1 MLMFQ
6 DSIKLVAAGQ
16 NLWSGE
22 VDPAYRGFGSQFG
35 GWTAAALLKAILTEG
50 EAKGAPLSESVL
62 FIEAVNEGTFEIS
75 TRLIR
80 SGARLQFWRSELH
93 QGGKCCA
100 HAQVTLG
107 VRRETTSFTDA
118 VMPDVPPPRPRASAS
133 GRRRQDS
140 VTQYRSRWVTPLPR
154 SPGLDMQQAG
164 EFAGVAAGSRWAPAR
179 HVWQLAALADLAP
192 PRVMWKREATVSASS
207 TVSMTTHFHAT
218 PEEIA
223 AVGSTPRSQRG
234 ALPPLRGRV
243 LRSRAEAV
251 VARWRAA
258 RDQRAGCGVPG
269 LGPAMA
275 C

>member
-6 DSIKLVAAGQ
+6 DSIKLVAAGPH
-16 NLWSGE
+16 LWSGE

-35 GWTAAALLKAILTEG
+35 GWTAAALLKAILVEG
-50 EAKGAPLSESVL
+50 EVKGAPLSESVL
-62 FIEAVNEGTFEIS
+62 FIEAVNEGAFEIS

-118 VMPDVPPPRPRASAS
+118 VMPDVPPPETEGLGEWTPPAGFGA
-133 GRRRQDS
+133 
-140 VTQYRSRWVTPLPR
+140 QYRSRWITPMPR
-154 SPGLDMQQAG
+154 SANLDRSRPTSSLVWQQDRAQRPLD
-164 EFAGVAAGSRWAPAR
+164 VL
-179 HVWQLAALADLAP
+179 QLAALADLAP
-192 PRVMWKREATVSASS
+192 PRVIWKRETISGSS

-223 AVGSTPRSQRG
+223 ATGSRPVLSEVHCRRCEGGYFDHDLKLWSPDG
-234 ALPPLRGRV
+234 ALLAT
-243 LRSRAEAV
+243 SEQ
-251 VARWRAA
+251 VAAF
-258 RDQRAGCGVPG
+258 RD
-269 LGPAMA
+269 
-275 C
+275 